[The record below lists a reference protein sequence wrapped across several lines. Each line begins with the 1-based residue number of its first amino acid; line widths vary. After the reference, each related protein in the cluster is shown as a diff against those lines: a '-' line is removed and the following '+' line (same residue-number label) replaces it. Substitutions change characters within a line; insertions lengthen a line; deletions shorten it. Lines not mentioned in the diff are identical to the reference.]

1 MVEGGP
7 RLFEVEVK
15 TRAKLHRGKP
25 LSHMFWPMRSGTRL
39 AAAWLVSGALALG
52 AVACGD
58 SGSSDVVSTPPPQP
72 AEPEDFPSAKGKTLR
87 ELLTDA
93 GSSGPVIAAS
103 VSQFKP
109 GENRFGFALFDRAA
123 AQIAAAPVVLYVA
136 PVKGGPVQG
145 PIAARFER
153 MDVKPTF
160 ESVSVANDKDAAK
173 SLYVAKI
180 DLPKPGRYEL
190 IGLARLD
197 GRIVAATPAG
207 GALTVTK
214 DGPVPDVGDK
224 APVVDTDTVE
234 SANGNLASIDT
245 RKPPSSM
252 HDVNFA
258 DVVGSKPT
266 VLLFATAALCQS
278 RVCGPVI
285 DLTEQVKSE
294 RGDEFAFV
302 HQEIFVDNQIDKGQR
317 PSVAAWGLPTEP
329 WLFVVGADGRVAARF
344 EGAFSAE
351 ELNAA
356 LDRVTGKS

>member
-1 MVEGGP
+1 
-7 RLFEVEVK
+7 
-15 TRAKLHRGKP
+15 
-25 LSHMFWPMRSGTRL
+25 MFWQVKSGTRL
-39 AAAWLVSGALALG
+39 AAVWLTAGALALG

-58 SGSSDVVSTPPPQP
+58 SGSSEVVSAPPPQP
-72 AEPEDFPSAKGKTLR
+72 AKPEDFPSAKGKTLR
-87 ELLTDA
+87 DLLADA
-93 GSSGPVIAAS
+93 GSTGPVIAAS

-123 AQIAAAPVVLYVA
+123 AQIADAPVVLYVA

-145 PIAARFER
+145 PIPARFEQ
-153 MDVKPTF
+153 MDVRPQF
-160 ESVSVANDKDAAK
+160 ESRSVSDDEDAAK
-173 SLYVAKI
+173 SLYVAKV

-197 GRIVAATPAG
+197 GRVVAATPAG

-214 DGPVPDVGDK
+214 QGPVPDVGDK
-224 APVVDTDTVE
+224 APVVHTDTVA
-234 SANGNLASIDT
+234 SANGNLESIDT

-252 HDVNFA
+252 HDVDFA
-258 DVVGSKPT
+258 DVVGRKPT

-294 RGDEFAFV
+294 RGDEIAFV
-302 HQEIFVDNQIDKGQR
+302 HQEIYKDNQIDKGQR
-317 PSVAAWGLPTEP
+317 APVAAYGLPTEP

-356 LDRVTGKS
+356 LDRVTKG